1 MPLDDLIAQRDAL
14 LAARLR
20 GARTRQCSTPSSTI
34 SACNLPCSAVMQMIP
49 AKSCVHL
56 SREAIADHASSSV
69 NRDLSHFSLPPA
81 AGATAPTWPGP
92 VRETTPGSAKS
103 ARAFCQLFVHD
114 VQRLASNV
122 TFLSIICFTK
132 SQPSSCLVD
141 AAIAASSPSPIFR
154 VTREPYSL
162 RYPADRG
169 RSGRKR

>member
-1 MPLDDLIAQRDAL
+1 
-14 LAARLR
+14 
-20 GARTRQCSTPSSTI
+20 
-34 SACNLPCSAVMQMIP
+34 MQMIP

-103 ARAFCQLFVHD
+103 ARAFIHVTTKISALRYELVSVEIFCQLFVHD

-122 TFLSIICFTK
+122 TFLSIICFAK